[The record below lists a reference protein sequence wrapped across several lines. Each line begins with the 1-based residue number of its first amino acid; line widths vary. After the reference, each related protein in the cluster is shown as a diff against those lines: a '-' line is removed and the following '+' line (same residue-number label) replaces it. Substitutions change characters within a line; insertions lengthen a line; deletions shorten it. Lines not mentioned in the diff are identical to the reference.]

1 MWRDK
6 VNQIRKE
13 KGFSTQMLSER
24 TPSRIAHET
33 ISRAL
38 KSTNGTDSPRIDTIS
53 EICTALGVEV
63 WEIFYN
69 GDKDYAT
76 LHAELTALKNE
87 RDALIAENAVL
98 KDKTATMRDKID
110 ELKDDLITLQ
120 KYCIKLTSNK

>member
-13 KGFSTQMLSER
+13 KGFSTQMISER
-24 TPSRIAHET
+24 TPSRIAPET

-38 KSTNGTDSPRIDTIS
+38 KPNNGTDSPRIDTIS

-69 GDKDYAT
+69 GDKDFVT

-87 RDALIAENAVL
+87 RDALVADNAVL
-98 KDKTATMRDKID
+98 RDRVASMRDKND
-110 ELKDDLITLQ
+110 ELKDDLIALQ